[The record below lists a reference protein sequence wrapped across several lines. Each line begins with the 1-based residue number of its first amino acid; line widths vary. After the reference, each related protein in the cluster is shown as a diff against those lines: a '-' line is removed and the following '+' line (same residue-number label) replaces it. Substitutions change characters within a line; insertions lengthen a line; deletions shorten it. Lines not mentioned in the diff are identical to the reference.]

1 MKNKSDEIKTAKVK
15 YHRTFTIK
23 QIVIT
28 TIITLVV
35 FISGVAVG
43 VDGSRAINQYIDS
56 QVEAK
61 VKALK

>member
-1 MKNKSDEIKTAKVK
+1 MKNKSDEPKVK
-15 YHRTFTIK
+15 KTFTIK

-43 VDGSRAINQYIDS
+43 VDGSRAVNQYIDN
-56 QVEAK
+56 QVQAK
-61 VKALK
+61 IKALK

>member
-1 MKNKSDEIKTAKVK
+1 MKNKSDEPKVK
-15 YHRTFTIK
+15 KTFTIK

-43 VDGSRAINQYIDS
+43 VDGSRAINQYIDN
-56 QVEAK
+56 QVQAK
-61 VKALK
+61 IKALK

>member
-1 MKNKSDEIKTAKVK
+1 MKNKSDEPKVK
-15 YHRTFTIK
+15 KTFTIK

-43 VDGSRAINQYIDS
+43 VDGSRAVNQYIDN

-61 VKALK
+61 IKALK